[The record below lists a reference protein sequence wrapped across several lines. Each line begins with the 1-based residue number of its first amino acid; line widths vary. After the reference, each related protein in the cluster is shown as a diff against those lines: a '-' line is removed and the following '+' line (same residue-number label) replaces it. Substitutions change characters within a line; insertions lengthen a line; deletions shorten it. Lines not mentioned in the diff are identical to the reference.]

1 MQPVDLTPPN
11 FFQTWKPPVIASFFF
26 PLLYFKVQSS
36 VDYSSFDSVEL
47 WPETLQGNRYN
58 NKFLFYKST
67 RHISLTDFI
76 LHESYFA
83 LLIKARV
90 SMSWKEIHWQG
101 VLFWF
106 LIWTL
111 AVRLKLFFLKKVQ
124 NVNSSKILCS
134 WSTARTSYCY
144 RQTHYSLWL
153 VPSLEKNIYHYCLVL
168 LSHARV
174 MQAAF
179 SLSPCLCRECRIYL
193 NGDIFNKQKLFK
205 MHKIWFWE
213 FIWYLK

>member
-26 PLLYFKVQSS
+26 TLLYLKVQSS

-111 AVRLKLFFLKKVQ
+111 AVRLKLFFLKKY
-124 NVNSSKILCS
+124 KMWILPRYF
-134 WSTARTSYCY
+134 A
-144 RQTHYSLWL
+144 HEVL
-153 VPSLEKNIYHYCLVL
+153 LEQVIATDKPIIHCDWFLRWKKKNIIT
-168 LSHARV
+168 AWF
-174 MQAAF
+174 F
-179 SLSPCLCRECRIYL
+179 SLMHESCRL
-193 NGDIFNKQKLFK
+193 LF
-205 MHKIWFWE
+205 HSVLACVESAEYI
-213 FIWYLK
+213 